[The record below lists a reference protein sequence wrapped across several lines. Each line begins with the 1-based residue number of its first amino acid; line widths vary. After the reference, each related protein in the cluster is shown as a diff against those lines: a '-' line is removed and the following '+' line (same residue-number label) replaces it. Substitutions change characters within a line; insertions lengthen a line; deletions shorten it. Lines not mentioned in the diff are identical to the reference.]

1 MSVDCWSDGMTSL
14 ANATASPYDGLAQR
28 YERSRP
34 SYPPESIAHLRVDA
48 GDLAADIG
56 AGTGIFTRQ
65 LALFLNRARVVG
77 VEASADMHRQAEQS
91 SAGIANLSFLRG
103 TAEAL
108 PFEDNTVRLLTVA
121 TAIHWFDRGAFYT
134 EASRCLRADGEL
146 VVIQNIRRWWEDPFL
161 AGYEALHEAA
171 VAGYRRGRYPARH
184 GGYDELDV
192 ARELAARTDFC
203 DVRVDDFHWSRP
215 MTREEFVDFSQSSS
229 ITQRAVKVMGEQPY
243 LQALRRLLNE
253 HTGTRDLVDVAYLTR
268 LTSAKPRSA
277 DVQA

>member
-1 MSVDCWSDGMTSL
+1 MTSL
-14 ANATASPYDGLAQR
+14 ADITASPYDGLAQR

-34 SYPPESIAHLRVDA
+34 SYPPDSISHLRADA
-48 GDLAADIG
+48 GDLVADIG

-65 LALFLNRARVVG
+65 LALLLDKARVVG
-77 VEASADMHRQAEQS
+77 IEASADMLRQAEQS

-108 PFEDNTVRLLTVA
+108 PFEDDAVRLLTVA
-121 TAIHWFDRGAFYT
+121 TAIHWFDRDAFYA

-192 ARELAARTDFC
+192 ARELATLPDFGN
-203 DVRVDDFHWSRP
+203 VRVSDFHWSRS
-215 MTREEFVDFSQSSS
+215 MTHEEFVDFSHSSS
-229 ITQRAVKVMGEQPY
+229 ITQRAVQAMGQQPY
-243 LQALRRLLNE
+243 LQALRRLLDQ
-253 HTGTRDLVDVAYLTR
+253 HARTQGVVDVAYLTR
-268 LTSAKPRSA
+268 VTSAVPLPPDAQS
-277 DVQA
+277 